1 MLSIAFFIVMLSV
14 KIRSIIL
21 SIIMQLCGILSRR
34 VEAESQLSTAT
45 EYSRL
50 KLRIRFI
57 YSLSIES
64 LDSISE
70 CRDRCHNT
78 IVNET
83 QYDVLNFDTQ
93 HNNKKCDTQ
102 HK

>member
-21 SIIMQLCGILSRR
+21 SFIMQFCGILSRR
-34 VEAESQLSTAT
+34 VETESQLSTAWD
-45 EYSRL
+45 YSRL

-57 YSLSIES
+57 YSLSIAS

-83 QYDVLNFDTQ
+83 HDNVFNFDTQ
-93 HNNKKCDTQ
+93 HTNKKCNNQ